1 MSYLHRDF
9 EKTKVS
15 SVADSSV
22 VEEYKPQH
30 PVLDLPNAIPTS
42 SQDHLDDFT
51 EVNPFEREE
60 MEHSEIKFTSLSN
73 ALAKAKGKMKG
84 KLAKRSK
91 KKAAKLSAAQAEKL
105 AKKINKLASGL
116 NKLNKAVEKASQKL
130 ESKKSKLREKAN
142 ELISASVTK
151 HKIEED
157 TLRSDMGKFLNTLGR
172 ELLD

>member
-60 MEHSEIKFTSLSN
+60 MEHSEIKFTSL
-73 ALAKAKGKMKG
+73 LAKAKGKIKG

-105 AKKINKLASGL
+105 AKQINKLASGL

-142 ELISASVTK
+142 KLISASATK

-157 TLRSDMGKFLNTLGR
+157 TLRSDMGKFLNTLGQ